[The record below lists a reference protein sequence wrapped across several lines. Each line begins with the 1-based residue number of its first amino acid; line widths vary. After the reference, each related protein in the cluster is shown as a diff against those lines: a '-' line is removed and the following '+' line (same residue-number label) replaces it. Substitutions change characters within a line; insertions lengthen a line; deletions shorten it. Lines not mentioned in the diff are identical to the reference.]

1 MKGGRGVLNIM
12 PWSLCIARVF
22 DYSLIRLLYHL
33 NYLLSEYMNPLD
45 NTTPELSSVPSASD
59 SSAQASDTI
68 NESEPMQDS
77 ESVQASE
84 SMNVESLMANIGRS
98 INGHAAFPIEITPDR
113 TKEDIFNNRPGKSL
127 REKILGL
134 PESPGVYMY
143 IDKNGEV
150 IYVGKAKVLKRRV
163 TSYFN
168 RRHDALRTNLMV
180 RNIVDMRFIVVPTE
194 QDALNLENAMI
205 KEYQP
210 RYNVLLKDDKSYP
223 WIVVTKELFP
233 RVYMTRTKDE
243 PGRYYGPYTNVQS
256 ARVVLD
262 LIREIY
268 PLRSCRHAL
277 EEKGIAR
284 NKYRLCLDY
293 HIGKCGG
300 ACRGLISPEAYGEHV
315 ARVRQILNGDTVELE
330 RHLLSEMERLS
341 EEWRFEEA
349 QEVKMKY
356 EAVKRYNSKSVIV
369 SADSEDADMFA
380 YVEEDDIAVVNF
392 MHLHRGAVVQSLNME
407 FRRRLAE
414 TSEEILSM
422 AIGEIS
428 KRFDREFSQ
437 VIVPFIPDVEFK
449 GVEFV
454 VPKRGDKKKILDVG
468 EKNARQYLADRRK
481 MIEKMNPEKG
491 VEELMERMKSD
502 FRLNVQPRH
511 IECFDNSNIQGTNP
525 VASCVVFRDG
535 KPCKRD
541 YRHFCI
547 KTVEGPDDFASMKEV
562 LHRRYSRMMAEGEPL
577 PQLVVVDGGK
587 GQLSAA
593 VEAFEEMGIRGEVA
607 LVGIAKRL
615 EEIYFPGDTLPLYI
629 DKKSRSLQVVQ
640 ALRDEAHRFGITHHR
655 LRRSKGQVSSE
666 LDSIKGIGPA
676 TAKTLMLRFKS
687 VKRIRE
693 ASLDAIAAEIGK
705 AKAMLIYAHFHPGI
719 EK

>member
-1 MKGGRGVLNIM
+1 
-12 PWSLCIARVF
+12 
-22 DYSLIRLLYHL
+22 
-33 NYLLSEYMNPLD
+33 MNPLD

-356 EAVKRYNSKSVIV
+356 EAVKRYN
-369 SADSEDADMFA
+369 A
-380 YVEEDDIAVVNF
+380 
-392 MHLHRGAVVQSLNME
+392 
-407 FRRRLAE
+407 
-414 TSEEILSM
+414 T
-422 AIGEIS
+422 
-428 KRFDREFSQ
+428 
-437 VIVPFIPDVEFK
+437 
-449 GVEFV
+449 
-454 VPKRGDKKKILDVG
+454 
-468 EKNARQYLADRRK
+468 QYR
-481 MIEKMNPEKG
+481 NQ
-491 VEELMERMKSD
+491 
-502 FRLNVQPRH
+502 N
-511 IECFDNSNIQGTNP
+511 
-525 VASCVVFRDG
+525 
-535 KPCKRD
+535 
-541 YRHFCI
+541 
-547 KTVEGPDDFASMKEV
+547 
-562 LHRRYSRMMAEGEPL
+562 
-577 PQLVVVDGGK
+577 
-587 GQLSAA
+587 
-593 VEAFEEMGIRGEVA
+593 
-607 LVGIAKRL
+607 
-615 EEIYFPGDTLPLYI
+615 YI
-629 DKKSRSLQVVQ
+629 
-640 ALRDEAHRFGITHHR
+640 H
-655 LRRSKGQVSSE
+655 
-666 LDSIKGIGPA
+666 
-676 TAKTLMLRFKS
+676 
-687 VKRIRE
+687 
-693 ASLDAIAAEIGK
+693 ASLS
-705 AKAMLIYAHFHPGI
+705 FHTKLQKEPI
-719 EK
+719 TSYSI